1 MVPDP
6 LALAEDEGLSRAV
19 AYAAFSDHAPGQFFG
34 SGAGGGVVSAFGR
47 EVLPDADLLWHNG
60 HVYAYVL
67 CAVYCLRLLSH
78 PSQQGALAGLEF

>member
-47 EVLPDADLLWHNG
+47 EVLPDADLLWHYG
-60 HVYAYVL
+60 RVYAFLL
-67 CAVYCLRLLSH
+67 CADFPLFRIS
-78 PSQQGALAGLEF
+78 P